1 MLDPSEKKLFLQKAE
16 SVIAETKLR
25 IEELKELTKPIPPEN
40 AVGRLS
46 RMDAINNKSINEAAL
61 RELEAKLV
69 RMKSAVDKINDV
81 YFGQCVGCGKSIP
94 MGRLLLLPG
103 STKCV
108 NCAS

>member
-1 MLDPSEKKLFLQKAE
+1 M
-16 SVIAETKLR
+16 
-25 IEELKELTKPIPPEN
+25 N
-40 AVGRLS
+40 
-46 RMDAINNKSINEAAL
+46 
-61 RELEAKLV
+61 
-69 RMKSAVDKINDV
+69 SAVDKINDV